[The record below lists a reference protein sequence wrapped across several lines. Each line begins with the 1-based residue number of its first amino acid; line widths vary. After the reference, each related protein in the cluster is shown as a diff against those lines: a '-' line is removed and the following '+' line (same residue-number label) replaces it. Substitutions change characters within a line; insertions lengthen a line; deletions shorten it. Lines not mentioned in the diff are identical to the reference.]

1 MKQSNKPGAEVS
13 PADRPSTDSG
23 EPFEGPPPNPAPAS
37 DRTGGFQVAL
47 DGYEG
52 PLDVLLTLSRQQ
64 KLDLTHISILDLA
77 EQYLA
82 FIGEARRLR
91 LEVAADYLVMA
102 AWLAYLKSRLL
113 LPAEPGDAEPTGEE
127 LAARLQHQLLRLE
140 AMRDASETLMQR
152 QRLGVD
158 IFPRGAP
165 EGVTVIRKSHY
176 DCTVYELLMA
186 YVGQVDRSEVMS
198 ITPRPPTILSV
209 EEALRRLSQFM
220 GTMPD
225 WASLEALLPDEL
237 KAGIELRSALAS
249 TFTASLELAKQ
260 GRLNL
265 RQGQTFGPIY
275 FKEAKGHDRGQ

>member
-1 MKQSNKPGAEVS
+1 MVQSDKPNSKNATKN
-13 PADRPSTDSG
+13 AG
-23 EPFEGPPPNPAPAS
+23 EPFEGPPPNPDMAAS
-37 DRTGGFQVAL
+37 RNREGGGFLVSL

-64 KLDLTHISILDLA
+64 KLDLTGISILDLA
-77 EQYLA
+77 EQYLT

-113 LPAEPGDAEPTGEE
+113 LPPQPGDEEPSGEE
-127 LAARLQHQLLRLE
+127 LAARLQHQLQRLE
-140 AMRDASETLMQR
+140 AMREAADTLMQR
-152 QRLGVD
+152 ERLGVD

-176 DCTVYELLMA
+176 DCSVYDLLMA
-186 YVGQVDRSEVMS
+186 YVGQVDRSVVTS
-198 ITPRPPTILSV
+198 ITPRPAAILSI
-209 EEALRRLSQFM
+209 EEAVRRLSLFL
-220 GTMPD
+220 GNMPD
-225 WASLEALLPDEL
+225 WASLEAFLPTEL
-237 KAGIELRSALAS
+237 KAGMELRSALAS
-249 TFTASLELAKQ
+249 TFTASLELALQ

-275 FKEAKGHDRGQ
+275 IKEAEGR

>member
-1 MKQSNKPGAEVS
+1 MSERTDPNTKLN
-13 PADRPSTDSG
+13 PAAASDPAAVAA
-23 EPFEGPPPNPAPAS
+23 FEGPPPGSVLAAAG
-37 DRTGGFQVAL
+37 DAGFQVTL

-77 EQYLA
+77 EQYLVFVA
-82 FIGEARRLR
+82 EARRLR

-113 LPAEPGDAEPTGEE
+113 LPSMPGDDEPTGEE

-140 AMRDASETLMQR
+140 AMREAAETLMQR

-158 IFPRGAP
+158 VFPRGAP
-165 EGVTVIRKSHY
+165 EGVTIIRKSRY
-176 DCTVYELLMA
+176 DCSLYDLLMA
-186 YVGQVDRSEVMS
+186 YVGQVDRSEVLS
-198 ITPRPPTILSV
+198 ITPRPPAILSV
-209 EEALRRLSQFM
+209 DEALRRLSMFL

-225 WASLEALLPDEL
+225 WASLEAFLPAEL
-237 KAGIELRSALAS
+237 KAGMEMRSALAS

-260 GRLNL
+260 GRLKL

-275 FKEAKGHDRGQ
+275 IKESESS